1 MKTALILLAL
11 SSSAFAADFY
21 AKIDSVDCKIE
32 KGIVTRKASFGKD
45 FIGSYS
51 EMKLVKLEGLAPFI
65 ARAALT
71 SSQVPGTDSEYS
83 YSMKHEGKMYTLN
96 VNDSL
101 ESMSLVRMITRIC
114 R

>member
-1 MKTALILLAL
+1 MKTALVLLAL

-21 AKIDSVDCKIE
+21 AKIDGIDCKIE

-45 FIGSYS
+45 FIGSFTES
-51 EMKLVKLEGLAPFI
+51 SSVKLDGLAPFI
-65 ARAALT
+65 ERAALT
-71 SSQVPGTDSEYS
+71 ATDRPNTNPEFA

-96 VNDSL
+96 VDDSR
-101 ESMSLVRMITRIC
+101 ESQSLIRMISRIC